1 MQSEGHWLWGHERD
15 IFLASAGQK
24 FSEWFNTYGQVVR
37 YKGAFFVR
45 DFLRIQAKVNVA

>member
-1 MQSEGHWLWGHERD
+1 MWGHERD

-45 DFLRIQAKVNVA
+45 DFLRIQAKVNVARF